1 MLKKRINLSAKD
13 INDSC
18 SHIFNMSF
26 HILPANTEQGGSTHN
41 TMITCMSVDLKF
53 ILNDVKDK
61 EPCPL

>member
-1 MLKKRINLSAKD
+1 MLKKRINQSAKD

-26 HILPANTEQGGSTHN
+26 HILPVNTEQGGSTHN

-53 ILNDVKDK
+53 ILDDMKDK

>member
-1 MLKKRINLSAKD
+1 MLKKRINQSAKD

-26 HILPANTEQGGSTHN
+26 HILPANSTHN

-53 ILNDVKDK
+53 ILDDMKDK